1 MEQILRKKPLQAV
14 QSAVMAALVA
24 AAAAACL
31 AASAGTAPSQFEM
44 FDSLF

>member
-1 MEQILRKKPLQAV
+1 MEQILRKKPLPAV

-31 AASAGTAPSQFEM
+31 AGPAGTAPSQFEM